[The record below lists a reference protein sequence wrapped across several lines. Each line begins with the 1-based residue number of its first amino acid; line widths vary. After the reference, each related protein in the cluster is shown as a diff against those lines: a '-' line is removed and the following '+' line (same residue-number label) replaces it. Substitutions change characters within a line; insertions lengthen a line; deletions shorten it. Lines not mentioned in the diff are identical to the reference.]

1 MQVTVISASS
11 RKLRIV
17 QAYIDNQQGCIMV
30 RKSQIMDFEKEDLQT
45 TELVLSWAIGNPV
58 GNTRYQTS

>member
-17 QAYIDNQQGCIMV
+17 QAYIDNEQGCITA
-30 RKSQIMDFEKEDLQT
+30 RKSKILDFEKEDLQT
-45 TELVLSWAIGNPV
+45 TELVLSWVIGNPV
-58 GNTRYQTS
+58 GNTRY